1 MSPHQSAR
9 KALILLRIAQ
19 DRALSPNIQTNNED
33 VWLTFADDERLDDQ
47 KGRSETV
54 DHQQSARL
62 GSIGGAVGRCASP
75 FEMAGE
81 RQN

>member
-1 MSPHQSAR
+1 VSPAVRPQSPYFTE
-9 KALILLRIAQ
+9 
-19 DRALSPNIQTNNED
+19 DRTGSRVSPNIQTNNED

-62 GSIGGAVGRCASP
+62 RGWSLVFTLLNVAGG
-75 FEMAGE
+75 
-81 RQN
+81 RQY